1 MLILILVLAL
11 LGGSMNYALYY
22 RDGKYFNNKKYTSK
36 DIELKML
43 D

>member
-22 RDGKYFNNKKYTSK
+22 RERKYFNNQKYISK
-36 DIELKML
+36 DLELKML